1 MLAFL
6 SMSLSWLFQ
15 VLLFRGFVGICFVL
29 SLANSFLNV
38 LTRLY
43 RGLPYKESRAC
54 APLKKESRAGAW
66 AYKALGGQ
74 ERASLSALEICM

>member
-38 LTRLY
+38 LTRLLSGFTLERKSS
-43 RGLPYKESRAC
+43 RGLG
-54 APLKKESRAGAW
+54 L
-66 AYKALGGQ
+66 
-74 ERASLSALEICM
+74 